1 MKIKIK
7 LWQLIAVL
15 LGTALVAAIAVAVT
29 LLIGRTSNETELPVV
44 DNIFAEIESSEM
56 LETNFVEE
64 SMPEPVASEQE
75 TELVST
81 EDEQSSEE
89 VETSI
94 VSNTTEQSH
103 VSETKETE
111 AVERPNQ
118 NQTAQ
123 PPVTNRPS
131 QGQTTTRPSQN
142 QTEQSSV
149 TNRPSQSQTAQP
161 SNKPEQPTK
170 QELIPV
176 GVAIAQT
183 EGGEATAN
191 GQTSLVIWKGMTVT
205 LVAEPK
211 EGYEFDIWYVNGQPY
226 SNLNPALIT
235 PLQDAGVLP
244 IYKKVVPPS
253 NDNGGNGA
261 SNSNGS
267 NSSSDD
273 KPQQKPNN
281 KKNYTVKVEQAE
293 GGSATANGKTKVT
306 VQSGKNVALKAKPD
320 KYHYFDGWQVGG
332 KLISKENPYN
342 YKVTGN
348 VTIKPIFK
356 AIYRL
361 RVEVK
366 EQGMGTLKVTE
377 NSEEL
382 LKEIHNYQY
391 TNIKE
396 DARVTVTA
404 NPFEGYALESWIVD
418 RKEISAK
425 SNTYSFTAS
434 ADCDVVAVLVK
445 EEPTPE
451 EKSTLTVTTDGSG
464 EGYIF
469 INDVR
474 QNKVTLPRNT
484 KVLVEAFAIGESE
497 FVIWSDGVRDNPRTV
512 TLDSENVSLRAT
524 FEKKSVKPEDTAIV
538 TLAVKTG
545 KGTVAMNGKTATKW
559 TVEKGTRVSFEAD
572 AEEGYQF
579 GGFTADKLMD
589 NPYAVTVNDDLEI
602 EVYFNELVT
611 VTLDAQE
618 GGHVEHDG
626 KTVSTL
632 TVVKGSE
639 VPVSAVADDD
649 KVWHFIGWDGDTE
662 FVKGTSSSVTIKAD
676 RNIYLRAKFEKR
688 TEYTLTLRMEGGD
701 ATVTLDGKTVDFVD
715 GTAELKVTA
724 SRYELETT
732 PKAGYRFGSYKN
744 AHGVVITTSPKR
756 TITIANDTIITVEL
770 VNEVQREVTYK
781 VRGSIFHTD
790 YVEPGQAPENFYSEG
805 MDNLGDDVFKGWI
818 LKNENKFFEGVAGS
832 ADFVNPETKENLSD
846 AIKRIT
852 QTSDVTLEA
861 SLQAKEVY
869 CTLSIEESME
879 LVGAHDTKEVD
890 GVVCYRKGSSIS
902 LRIKA
907 DYSNPDKPYFSHW
920 EVTGIGKAGMNPEEL
935 IFTIHE
941 NTVVTATWSAV
952 EVDKEPVV
960 TMTTGDIIPDKGI
973 SNVRVDYEVPG
984 GYSVNQVGIQMSVN
998 GGEMAEKVSKNPSNP
1013 NATSGF
1019 QGWAGLLMEDQ
1030 MKEGAVVKL
1039 RPYIILVGNG
1049 SEDYAYGAIAEFDF
1063 STYKA
1068 EEEDE
1073 DVQLLSEEVEPTEQP
1088 EIEDTSEE
1096 TSETEESSEEETSS
1110 EETSE
1115 EDDSETEEAS
1125 ETTDTATEENSE
1137 AVEST
1142 TEETT
1147 ETSEPD
1153 STPVTTEEE
1162 TEPESSITVETSE
1175 PVADSSEFEETVE
1188 EEDSSTEEES
1198 EEQSEP
1204 EDGNT
1209 ETVNIEAI
1217 VKEDDN

>member
-1 MKIKIK
+1 MKKIKF
-7 LWQLIAVL
+7 WQLIAVL

-29 LLIGRTSNETELPVV
+29 LLVGRTSNETELPVI
-44 DNIFAEIESSEM
+44 DNNFAEIESSET

-320 KYHYFDGWQVGG
+320 KYHYFDGWQVGS

-396 DARVTVTA
+396 DARVTVIA

-434 ADCDVVAVLVK
+434 ADCDIVAVFVK
-445 EEPTPE
+445 KETPE
-451 EKSTLTVTTDGSG
+451 EKATLTVTTEG
-464 EGYIF
+464 EGYIL

-474 QNKVTLPRNT
+474 QNKVTLPVST
-484 KVLVEAFAIGESE
+484 ELEMEAVAREGSKFDS
-497 FVIWSDGVRDNPRTV
+497 WSDGVKINPRKFV
-512 TLDSENVSLRAT
+512 LVEDISLGAKFVET
-524 FEKKSVKPEDTAIV
+524 SSKPEDTAIV

-790 YVEPGQAPENFYSEG
+790 YVEPGKAPEKFYSEG
-805 MDNLGDDVFKGWI
+805 MDSLGDDVFKGWT
-818 LKNENKFFEGVAGS
+818 LRNENKLFEGVAGS
-832 ADFVNPETKENLSD
+832 SDFVNSATNEKLSD

-998 GGEMAEKVSKNPSNP
+998 NGEMAEKVSKNPSNP

-1030 MKEGAVVKL
+1030 MSEGAIVKL

-1049 SEDYAYGAIAEFDF
+1049 SEDYVYGAIAEFDF
-1063 STYKA
+1063 SAYKA

-1073 DVQLLSEEVEPTEQP
+1073 DVQLLSEEVEQ
-1088 EIEDTSEE
+1088 
-1096 TSETEESSEEETSS
+1096 TEEVSEEETTS

>member
-1 MKIKIK
+1 MKKIKF
-7 LWQLIAVL
+7 WQLIAVL

-29 LLIGRTSNETELPVV
+29 LLVGRSSNETELPVV
-44 DNIFAEIESSEM
+44 DNTFPEIEIESSET
-56 LETNFVEE
+56 LETNFAEE
-64 SMPEPVASEQE
+64 STMEQESLEQQE
-75 TELVST
+75 TESIST
-81 EDEQSSEE
+81 EDEQSSE

-94 VSNTTEQSH
+94 VSNTTEQSD
-103 VSETKETE
+103 VSGTKETE
-111 AVERPNQ
+111 SVVRPHQ
-118 NQTAQ
+118 NQTQQ
-123 PPVTNRPS
+123 PSPS
-131 QGQTTTRPSQN
+131 QAQTASKPSENQSVQTQPSQTTPQ
-142 QTEQSSV
+142 V
-149 TNRPSQSQTAQP
+149 
-161 SNKPEQPTK
+161 
-170 QELIPV
+170 LVPV
-176 GVAIAQT
+176 GVTIAPT
-183 EGGEATAN
+183 PGGKTTVN
-191 GQTSLVIWKGMTVT
+191 GQDWTIIYRGMIAT
-205 LVAEPK
+205 LVADPLD
-211 EGYEFDIWYVNGQPY
+211 GYEFDAWYVDGVQY
-226 SNLNPALIT
+226 STMNPALIQ
-235 PLQDAGVLP
+235 PQKSIGVHAT
-244 IYKKVVPPS
+244 YKKIVPPPS
-253 NDNGGNGA
+253 DDTGNNGGN
-261 SNSNGS
+261 
-267 NSSSDD
+267 NSSSSNPSES
-273 KPQQKPNN
+273 KPQPKPEE
-281 KKNYTVKVEQAE
+281 KKEYTVKMEQTE
-293 GGSATANGKTKVT
+293 GGSATVNGKTKAT
-306 VQSGKNVALKAKPD
+306 VKSGKNVTLKAKPD
-320 KYHYFDGWQVGG
+320 KYHYFDGWQVGS

-348 VTIKPIFK
+348 VTVKPIFK
-356 AIYRL
+356 VIYRL

-418 RKEISAK
+418 GKKISAK
-425 SNTYSFTAS
+425 TNTYSFTAS
-434 ADCDVVAVLVK
+434 ADCDIVAVFVK
-445 EEPTPE
+445 KETPE
-451 EKSTLTVTTDGSG
+451 EKATLTVTTEG
-464 EGYIF
+464 EGYIL
-469 INDVR
+469 INNVR
-474 QNKVTLPRNT
+474 QNKVTLPVST
-484 KVLVEAFAIGESE
+484 ELEMEAVAREGSKFDS
-497 FVIWSDGVRDNPRTV
+497 WSDGVKTNPRKFV
-512 TLDSENVSLRAT
+512 LNADISLVAKFVET
-524 FEKKSVKPEDTAIV
+524 SSKPEDIATV

-701 ATVTLDGKTVDFVD
+701 GTVTLDGKKVDFVD
-715 GTAELKVTA
+715 GTATLKVTA
-724 SRYELETT
+724 SQYELETA

-744 AHGVVITTSPKR
+744 AHGVVITTNPQR
-756 TITIANDTIITVEL
+756 TITIANDTEITVEL
-770 VNEVQREVTYK
+770 VNEVQREVIYK
-781 VRGSIFHTD
+781 VRGSVFHTD
-790 YVEPGQAPENFYSEG
+790 YVEPGKAPENFYSEG
-805 MDNLGDDVFKGWI
+805 MDNLGDDVFKGWT
-818 LKNENKFFEGVAGS
+818 LKNENKLFEGIAGS
-832 ADFVNPETKENLSD
+832 SDFVNSATNEKLSD

-861 SLQAKEVY
+861 SLQAKEIY

-941 NTVVTATWSAV
+941 NTVVTAVWSAV

-960 TMTTGDIIPDKGI
+960 TMTTGDIIPNKGI

-984 GYSVNQVGIQMSVN
+984 GYTVNQVGIQMSVN
-998 GGEMAEKVSKNPSNP
+998 GGEMTEKVSKNPSNP

-1063 STYKA
+1063 STYKV
-1068 EEEDE
+1068 EEENE
-1073 DVQLLSEEVEPTEQP
+1073 EVQLLSEEAELTEDP
-1088 EIEDTSEE
+1088 EMEETSEEEITSEE

-1175 PVADSSEFEETVE
+1175 PVADSSESEETVE

-1209 ETVNIEAI
+1209 ETINKDAI